1 MESLTEKVYE
11 IEIKSPISGIFFAY
25 PIVSEGD
32 KIKKGQK
39 IYSIGDNPG
48 FAREMESEYS
58 GIVKSIFVEDGAKVG
73 YGDRIILI
81 EVDAEIFE
89 NYQKSKKEEKQVIT
103 SMKNSIN
110 VQHLEDFFTMK
121 NYILKEGRKF
131 VDFIA
136 GFDVFIS
143 IAIFIAG
150 IIMGLSESSWATFWI
165 YTGIAFVY
173 YQITLIKNYAIYLF
187 IDMRDSLKK
196 LTKIK
201 TEKDI

>member
-11 IEIKSPISGIFFAY
+11 IEIKSPTYGIFFAY
-25 PIVSEGD
+25 PIINVGD

-48 FAREMESEYS
+48 FAREIESEYS
-58 GIVKSIFVEDGAKVG
+58 GVVKKIFAEDGAKVG

-81 EVDAEIFE
+81 EVDAETFE
-89 NYQKSKKEEKQVIT
+89 NYQKSKKE
-103 SMKNSIN
+103 NSITASKTN
-110 VQHLEDFFTMK
+110 NLQHFEDFFTMK

-136 GFDVFIS
+136 GVDIGVS
-143 IAIFIAG
+143 IIAFIAG
-150 IIMGLSESSWATFWI
+150 IFIGLSESSWTTFWT
-165 YTGIAFVY
+165 YAGVAFVY

-196 LTKIK
+196 LTKTK
-201 TEKDI
+201 AEKDI